1 MDVEDPVVQFD
12 GVGYGM
18 AEFFLL
24 VESKDVEGFLAE
36 NAEKSWV
43 VRAFDS
49 LVDYPVFECQE
60 FGLHFKG

>member
-1 MDVEDPVVQFD
+1 MNVEDPVVELD

-18 AEFFLL
+18 AELFLL

-36 NAEKSWV
+36 HAEKSWV

-60 FGLHFKG
+60 LGLLFEG